1 MNAKELMMDNSI
13 LQIKNMP
20 ESERPYEKCLKLG
33 VSSLSDAELLAVI
46 IKTGTK
52 NMRSTDLA
60 SHILNLCEKK
70 GGIGFLSRLSIHELT
85 KIKGIGKVKA
95 IQIVCAAELSKRIAK
110 SSASQDISFTSP
122 EAVASFYMEDLRHFT
137 QEHLILL
144 MLDTKNRRI
153 KDILIT
159 KGTINST
166 IMHPREI
173 FIEALKH
180 EAVNIILVHNHP
192 SGDPTPSKAD
202 IQMTRQ
208 VAKIGDMIGIPLIDH
223 VIIGD
228 NIYESLSCY
237 ISDER

>member
-1 MNAKELMMDNSI
+1 
-13 LQIKNMP
+13 
-20 ESERPYEKCLKLG
+20 
-33 VSSLSDAELLAVI
+33 
-46 IKTGTK
+46 
-52 NMRSTDLA
+52 
-60 SHILNLCEKK
+60 
-70 GGIGFLSRLSIHELT
+70 
-85 KIKGIGKVKA
+85 
-95 IQIVCAAELSKRIAK
+95 
-110 SSASQDISFTSP
+110 
-122 EAVASFYMEDLRHFT
+122 
-137 QEHLILL
+137 
-144 MLDTKNRRI
+144 
-153 KDILIT
+153 
-159 KGTINST
+159 
-166 IMHPREI
+166 MHPREI